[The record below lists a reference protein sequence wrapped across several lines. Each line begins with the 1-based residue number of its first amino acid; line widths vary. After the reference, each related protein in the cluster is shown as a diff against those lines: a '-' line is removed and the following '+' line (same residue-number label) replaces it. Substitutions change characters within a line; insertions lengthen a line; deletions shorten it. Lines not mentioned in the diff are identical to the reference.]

1 MGELG
6 TPQRKIPIVNKS
18 ATPEDKAAL
27 AAQGSDFFEKI
38 VGPGRS
44 TKKNR
49 ELFESRLFE
58 TLEPNLSAKEL
69 VAKIVTVALEIEFG
83 PTFTLSKGFA
93 KMVSTIADAIV
104 TNPELRRQ
112 ALSVASHF
120 ISKKMGPREY
130 GGI

>member
-6 TPQRKIPIVNKS
+6 TPERRKAPQAARPLSPAMANKV
-18 ATPEDKAAL
+18 DI
-27 AAQGSDFFEKI
+27 FETI

-44 TKKNR
+44 TQKNR
-49 ELFESRLFE
+49 ELFESRLSE
-58 TLEPNLSAKEL
+58 MLEPTLSAKEL
-69 VAKIVTVALEIEFG
+69 IEKIVTAALEIEFG

-112 ALSVASHF
+112 ALAVASHF
-120 ISKKMGPREY
+120 ISRKMGPREH